1 MACSPRG
8 HNVRDVRQ
16 ADRRSIEFAVDG
28 AEQIAQLEQPDSLGM
43 VSMSAMSAADAMRGG
58 AVILP
63 LFLLRPLDRPL
74 DQLRIFDPTK
84 PPRIVELV
92 AQVDMQA
99 QCLGL
104 CRKRLSAFSN
114 VWMDG
119 PELVRGPVCANDG
132 SATARKAMPASNV
145 VANVRI
151 ISCTSSVWLGF
162 RTMPGVSS
170 LLRRGTVCLVN
181 AAIIAAFPSDHQGAA
196 EVVLA
201 SLAPSPSRFALRPQP
216 RDGIGRRNAGKD
228 DHLVAV
234 AIVVVILR
242 QTLSKS
248 RGVFAIAPSVIDHAD
263 FPVQPQRM
271 TERKLPVSLRV
282 TTQPLIVAA

>member
-1 MACSPRG
+1 MACSPRRRG

-104 CRKRLSAFSN
+104 CRKRL
-114 VWMDG
+114 DK
-119 PELVRGPVCANDG
+119 LVQ
-132 SATARKAMPASNV
+132 RKP
-145 VANVRI
+145 RI
-151 ISCTSSVWLGF
+151 
-162 RTMPGVSS
+162 
-170 LLRRGTVCLVN
+170 TV
-181 AAIIAAFPSDHQGAA
+181 
-196 EVVLA
+196 
-201 SLAPSPSRFALRPQP
+201 
-216 RDGIGRRNAGKD
+216 
-228 DHLVAV
+228 
-234 AIVVVILR
+234 
-242 QTLSKS
+242 
-248 RGVFAIAPSVIDHAD
+248 VFAIGILV
-263 FPVQPQRM
+263 
-271 TERKLPVSLRV
+271 LPAKDV
-282 TTQPLIVAA
+282 PDPN